1 MVDGFINSIC
11 FISIVQYYLSLKKDD
26 VKSYLINI
34 TKVFLMVSAGL
45 TLVRSAVFFLGDT
58 ILLNS
63 LLDLL
68 RVFLPLVIALFFEAL
83 IKRHYPKIYKWSLVL
98 LTIFLLFG
106 YLFSLEYWKDI
117 YQLSLI
123 IIVVL
128 SAGFILIEKKY
139 LNTADKQVL
148 FTHLIAIILS
158 IPFLAFEFYMYN
170 EDTIINVSTASFA
183 ALVFVN
189 ALAQLINGH
198 SRPFNVLI
206 SILWY
211 FIVSSLFVGIMFLS
225 SIVVD
230 PERMIEM
237 LFIMFT
243 IQVAFGTSQI
253 LRSYEIK
260 KNSATFISWLV
271 DQKDGFVKSMN
282 FGRSYAPGLGDF
294 IILAKDEL
302 DQYDSEDLIRYGS
315 KNNKLIN
322 HSALK
327 SKINNH
333 ENNSIVTAA
342 EEQLIDIMES
352 QDMSDMFFL
361 TIDPLRIM
369 LINYSNLK
377 STQSLNDKIE
387 LLSYF
392 ASAHN
397 RDK

>member
-45 TLVRSAVFFLGDT
+45 TLVRSAIFFLGDT

-68 RVFLPLVIALFFEAL
+68 RVFLPLIIALFFEAL

-148 FTHLIAIILS
+148 FTHLIAIIIS
-158 IPFLAFEFYMYN
+158 IPFLAFEFYMYT
-170 EDTIINVSTASFA
+170 EDTIINVSTASFS
-183 ALVFVN
+183 ALIFIN

-198 SRPFNVLI
+198 SRPYNVLT

-211 FIVSSLFVGIMFLS
+211 FIVSSLFVGIMFIS

-271 DQKDGFVKSMN
+271 DQKDGFVKNMN
-282 FGRSYAPGLGDF
+282 FGRSHGPGLGDF

-333 ENNSIVTAA
+333 ENNSIDTAA

-377 STQSLNDKIE
+377 SIQNLNDKIE

>member
-26 VKSYLINI
+26 VKSYLIKI

-170 EDTIINVSTASFA
+170 EDTLINVSTASFS
-183 ALVFVN
+183 ALVFIN

-198 SRPFNVLI
+198 SRPYNVLT

-211 FIVSSLFVGIMFLS
+211 FIVSSLFVGIMFIS

-282 FGRSYAPGLGDF
+282 LGRSHGPGLGDF

-302 DQYDSEDLIRYGS
+302 DQYDSEDLIKYGS

-333 ENNSIVTAA
+333 ENNSIDSTA

-369 LINYSNLK
+369 LINYSNLR
-377 STQSLNDKIE
+377 SAQSLNDKIE

-392 ASAHN
+392 ASAHD

>member
-26 VKSYLINI
+26 LKSYLINI

-45 TLVRSAVFFLGDT
+45 TLVRSAIFFLGDT

-170 EDTIINVSTASFA
+170 EDTIINVSTASFS
-183 ALVFVN
+183 ALIFIN

-198 SRPFNVLI
+198 SRPYNVLT

-211 FIVSSLFVGIMFLS
+211 FIVSSLFVGIMFIS
-225 SIVVD
+225 SIVVE

-282 FGRSYAPGLGDF
+282 FGRSHGPGLGDF

-333 ENNSIVTAA
+333 ENNSIDSTA

-369 LINYSNLK
+369 LINYSNLR

-392 ASAHN
+392 ASAYN

>member
-26 VKSYLINI
+26 VKSYLIKI

-170 EDTIINVSTASFA
+170 EDTIINVSTASFS
-183 ALVFVN
+183 ALVFIN

-198 SRPFNVLI
+198 SRPYNVLT

-211 FIVSSLFVGIMFLS
+211 FIISSLFVGIMFIS

-271 DQKDGFVKSMN
+271 DQKDGFIKSMN
-282 FGRSYAPGLGDF
+282 FGRSHGPGLGDF

-302 DQYDSEDLIRYGS
+302 DQYDSEDLIKYGS

-333 ENNSIVTAA
+333 ENNSIDTAA

-369 LINYSNLK
+369 LINYSNLR
-377 STQSLNDKIE
+377 SAQSLNDKIE

-392 ASAHN
+392 ASAHD

>member
-45 TLVRSAVFFLGDT
+45 TLVRSAIFFLGDT

-170 EDTIINVSTASFA
+170 EDIIINVSTASFT

-189 ALAQLINGH
+189 VLAQLINGH
-198 SRPFNVLI
+198 SRPYNVLT

-211 FIVSSLFVGIMFLS
+211 FIVSSLFVGIMFIS
-225 SIVVD
+225 SIVVE

-271 DQKDGFVKSMN
+271 DQKDGFVKNMN
-282 FGRSYAPGLGDF
+282 FGRSHGPGLGDF

-333 ENNSIVTAA
+333 ENNSIDSTA

-377 STQSLNDKIE
+377 SIQNLNDKIE

>member
-170 EDTIINVSTASFA
+170 EDTIINVSTASFS
-183 ALVFVN
+183 ALVFINV
-189 ALAQLINGH
+189 LAQLINGH
-198 SRPFNVLI
+198 SRPYNVLT

-211 FIVSSLFVGIMFLS
+211 FIVSSLFVGIMFIS
-225 SIVVD
+225 SIVVE

-282 FGRSYAPGLGDF
+282 FGRSHGPGLGDF

-333 ENNSIVTAA
+333 ENNSKDSTA

-369 LINYSNLK
+369 LINYSNLR

>member
-26 VKSYLINI
+26 VKSYLIKI

-170 EDTIINVSTASFA
+170 EDTIINVSTASFS
-183 ALVFVN
+183 ALIFIN

-198 SRPFNVLI
+198 SRPYNVLT

-211 FIVSSLFVGIMFLS
+211 FIVSSLFVGIMFIS

-271 DQKDGFVKSMN
+271 DQKDGFIKSMN
-282 FGRSYAPGLGDF
+282 FGRSHGPGLGDF

-302 DQYDSEDLIRYGS
+302 DQYDSEDLIKYGS

-333 ENNSIVTAA
+333 ENNSIDSTA

-369 LINYSNLK
+369 LINYSNLR
-377 STQSLNDKIE
+377 SAQSLNDKIE

-392 ASAHN
+392 ASAHD

>member
-170 EDTIINVSTASFA
+170 EDTIINVSTASFS
-183 ALVFVN
+183 ALVLIN

-198 SRPFNVLI
+198 SRPYNVLT

-211 FIVSSLFVGIMFLS
+211 FIVSSLFVGIMFIS

-271 DQKDGFVKSMN
+271 DQKDGFIKSMN
-282 FGRSYAPGLGDF
+282 FGRSHGPGLGDF

-333 ENNSIVTAA
+333 ENNSIDSTA

-369 LINYSNLK
+369 LINYSNLR
-377 STQSLNDKIE
+377 SAQSLNDKIE

-392 ASAHN
+392 ASAHD

>member
-170 EDTIINVSTASFA
+170 EDIIINVSTASFT

-189 ALAQLINGH
+189 VLAQLINGH
-198 SRPFNVLI
+198 SRPYNVLT

-211 FIVSSLFVGIMFLS
+211 FIVSSLFVGIMFIS

-271 DQKDGFVKSMN
+271 DQKDGFIKSMN
-282 FGRSYAPGLGDF
+282 FGRSHGPGLGDF

-302 DQYDSEDLIRYGS
+302 DQYDSEDLIKYGS

-333 ENNSIVTAA
+333 ENNSIDSTA

-369 LINYSNLK
+369 LINYSNLR
-377 STQSLNDKIE
+377 SAQSLNDKIE

-392 ASAHN
+392 ASAHD
-397 RDK
+397 RDN

>member
-26 VKSYLINI
+26 VKSYLIKI

-170 EDTIINVSTASFA
+170 EDIIINVSTASFT

-189 ALAQLINGH
+189 VLAQLINGH
-198 SRPFNVLI
+198 SRPYNVLT

-211 FIVSSLFVGIMFLS
+211 FIVSSLFVGIMFIS

-271 DQKDGFVKSMN
+271 DQKDGFIKSMN
-282 FGRSYAPGLGDF
+282 FGRSHGPGLGDF

-333 ENNSIVTAA
+333 ENNSIDSTA

-369 LINYSNLK
+369 LINYSNLR
-377 STQSLNDKIE
+377 SAQSLNDKIE

-392 ASAHN
+392 ASAHD
-397 RDK
+397 RDN

>member
-68 RVFLPLVIALFFEAL
+68 RVFLPLIIALFFEAL

-271 DQKDGFVKSMN
+271 DQKDGFIKSMN
-282 FGRSYAPGLGDF
+282 FDRSHAPGLGDF

-333 ENNSIVTAA
+333 EKNSIDSTA

-352 QDMSDMFFL
+352 QDMSDIFFL

-369 LINYSNLK
+369 LINYSNLR

>member
-26 VKSYLINI
+26 VKSYLIKI

-170 EDTIINVSTASFA
+170 EDTLINVSTASFS
-183 ALVFVN
+183 ALVFIN

-198 SRPFNVLI
+198 SRPYNVLT

-211 FIVSSLFVGIMFLS
+211 FIVSSLFVGIMFIS

-282 FGRSYAPGLGDF
+282 LGRSHGPGLGDF

-302 DQYDSEDLIRYGS
+302 DQYDSEDLIKYGS

-333 ENNSIVTAA
+333 ENNSIDSTA

-352 QDMSDMFFL
+352 QNMSDMFFL

-369 LINYSNLK
+369 LINYSNLR
-377 STQSLNDKIE
+377 SAQSLNDKIE

-392 ASAHN
+392 ASAHD

>member
-26 VKSYLINI
+26 VKSYLIKI

-123 IIVVL
+123 IVVVL

-189 ALAQLINGH
+189 VLAQLINGH
-198 SRPFNVLI
+198 SRPYNVLT

-211 FIVSSLFVGIMFLS
+211 FIVSSLFVGIMFIS

-271 DQKDGFVKSMN
+271 DQKDGFIKSMN
-282 FGRSYAPGLGDF
+282 FGRSHGPGLGDF

-333 ENNSIVTAA
+333 ENNSIDSTA

-369 LINYSNLK
+369 LINYSNLR
-377 STQSLNDKIE
+377 SAQSLNDKIE

-392 ASAHN
+392 ASAHD

>member
-170 EDTIINVSTASFA
+170 EDTIINVSTASFS
-183 ALVFVN
+183 ALVFINV
-189 ALAQLINGH
+189 LAQLINGH
-198 SRPFNVLI
+198 SRPYNVLT

-211 FIVSSLFVGIMFLS
+211 FIVSSLFVGIMFIS
-225 SIVVD
+225 SIVVE

-282 FGRSYAPGLGDF
+282 FGRSHGPGLGDF

-322 HSALK
+322 HSTLK

-333 ENNSIVTAA
+333 ENNSKDSTA

-352 QDMSDMFFL
+352 QDMSDIFFL

-369 LINYSNLK
+369 LINYSNLR

>member
-26 VKSYLINI
+26 VKSYLIKI

-170 EDTIINVSTASFA
+170 EDTIINVSTASFS
-183 ALVFVN
+183 ALVFIN

-198 SRPFNVLI
+198 SRPYNVLT

-211 FIVSSLFVGIMFLS
+211 FIVSSLFVGIMFIS

-271 DQKDGFVKSMN
+271 DQKDGFIKSMN
-282 FGRSYAPGLGDF
+282 FGRSHGPGLGDF

-333 ENNSIVTAA
+333 ENNSIDSTA

-377 STQSLNDKIE
+377 SAQSLNDKIE

-392 ASAHN
+392 ASAHD

>member
-170 EDTIINVSTASFA
+170 EDIIINVSTASFT

-189 ALAQLINGH
+189 VLAQLINGH
-198 SRPFNVLI
+198 SRPYNVLT

-211 FIVSSLFVGIMFLS
+211 FIVSSLFVGIMFIS

-282 FGRSYAPGLGDF
+282 FGRSHGPGLGDF

-333 ENNSIVTAA
+333 ENNSIDSTA

>member
-45 TLVRSAVFFLGDT
+45 TLVRSAIFFLGDT

-170 EDTIINVSTASFA
+170 EDIIINVSTASFT

-189 ALAQLINGH
+189 VLAQLINGH
-198 SRPFNVLI
+198 SRPYNVLT

-211 FIVSSLFVGIMFLS
+211 FIVSSLFVGIMFIS
-225 SIVVD
+225 SIVVE

-271 DQKDGFVKSMN
+271 DQKDGFIKSMN
-282 FGRSYAPGLGDF
+282 FGRSHGPGLGDF

-333 ENNSIVTAA
+333 ENNSIDSTA

-377 STQSLNDKIE
+377 SIQNLNDKIE

>member
-158 IPFLAFEFYMYN
+158 IPFLAFEFYIYN
-170 EDTIINVSTASFA
+170 EDTIINVSTASFS
-183 ALVFVN
+183 ALVLIN

-198 SRPFNVLI
+198 SRPYNVLT

-211 FIVSSLFVGIMFLS
+211 FIVSSLFVGIMFIS

-282 FGRSYAPGLGDF
+282 FGRSHGPGLGDF

-333 ENNSIVTAA
+333 ENNSIDSTA

-392 ASAHN
+392 ASAHD

>member
-26 VKSYLINI
+26 VKSYLIKI

-170 EDTIINVSTASFA
+170 EDIIINVSTASFT

-189 ALAQLINGH
+189 VLAQLINGH
-198 SRPFNVLI
+198 SRPYNVLT

-211 FIVSSLFVGIMFLS
+211 FIVSSLFVGIMFIS
-225 SIVVD
+225 SIVVE

-271 DQKDGFVKSMN
+271 DQKDGFIKSMN
-282 FGRSYAPGLGDF
+282 FGRSHGPGLGDF

-302 DQYDSEDLIRYGS
+302 DQYDYEDLIRYGS

-333 ENNSIVTAA
+333 ENNSIDSTA

-369 LINYSNLK
+369 LINYSNLR
-377 STQSLNDKIE
+377 SAQSLNDKIE

-392 ASAHN
+392 ASAHD
-397 RDK
+397 RDN

>member
-170 EDTIINVSTASFA
+170 EDTIINVSTASFS
-183 ALVFVN
+183 ALVFINV
-189 ALAQLINGH
+189 LAQLINGH
-198 SRPFNVLI
+198 SRPYNVLT

-211 FIVSSLFVGIMFLS
+211 FIVSSLFVGIMFIS
-225 SIVVD
+225 SIVVE

-282 FGRSYAPGLGDF
+282 FGRSHGPGLGDF
-294 IILAKDEL
+294 IILAIDEL

-352 QDMSDMFFL
+352 QDMSDIFFL

-369 LINYSNLK
+369 LINYSNLR

>member
-26 VKSYLINI
+26 VKSYLIKI

-170 EDTIINVSTASFA
+170 EDIIINVSTASFS
-183 ALVFVN
+183 ALVFIN

-198 SRPFNVLI
+198 SRPYNVLT

-211 FIVSSLFVGIMFLS
+211 FIVSSLFVGIMFIS

-271 DQKDGFVKSMN
+271 DQKDGFIKSMN
-282 FGRSYAPGLGDF
+282 FGRSHGPGLGDF

-302 DQYDSEDLIRYGS
+302 DQYDSEDLIKYGS

-327 SKINNH
+327 LKINNH
-333 ENNSIVTAA
+333 ENNSIDSTA

-369 LINYSNLK
+369 LINYSNLR
-377 STQSLNDKIE
+377 SAQSLNDKIE

>member
-26 VKSYLINI
+26 VKSYLIKI

-170 EDTIINVSTASFA
+170 EDIIINVSTASFT

-189 ALAQLINGH
+189 VLAQLINGH
-198 SRPFNVLI
+198 SRPYNVLT

-211 FIVSSLFVGIMFLS
+211 FIVSSLFVGIMFIS

-282 FGRSYAPGLGDF
+282 FGRSHGPGLGDF

-333 ENNSIVTAA
+333 ENNSIDSTV

-369 LINYSNLK
+369 LINYSNLR

>member
-189 ALAQLINGH
+189 VLAQLINGH
-198 SRPFNVLI
+198 SRPYNVLT

-211 FIVSSLFVGIMFLS
+211 FIVSSLFVGIMFIS

-271 DQKDGFVKSMN
+271 DQKDGFIKSMN
-282 FGRSYAPGLGDF
+282 FGRSHGPGLGDF

-333 ENNSIVTAA
+333 ENNSIDSTA

-377 STQSLNDKIE
+377 SIQNLNDKIE

-392 ASAHN
+392 VSAHD

>member
-1 MVDGFINSIC
+1 MN
-11 FISIVQYYLSLKKDD
+11 L
-26 VKSYLINI
+26 NI
-34 TKVFLMVSAGL
+34 
-45 TLVRSAVFFLGDT
+45 
-58 ILLNS
+58 II
-63 LLDLL
+63 
-68 RVFLPLVIALFFEAL
+68 LVIALFFEAL

-170 EDTIINVSTASFA
+170 EDIIINVSTASFT

-189 ALAQLINGH
+189 VLAQLINGH
-198 SRPFNVLI
+198 SRPYNVLT

-211 FIVSSLFVGIMFLS
+211 FIVSSLFVGIMFIS

-282 FGRSYAPGLGDF
+282 LGRSHGPGLGDF

-302 DQYDSEDLIRYGS
+302 DQYDSEDLIKYGS

-333 ENNSIVTAA
+333 ENNSIDSTA

-369 LINYSNLK
+369 LINYSNLR
-377 STQSLNDKIE
+377 SAQSLNDKIE

-392 ASAHN
+392 ASAHD

>member
-26 VKSYLINI
+26 VKSYLIKI

-170 EDTIINVSTASFA
+170 EDTIINVSTASFS
-183 ALVFVN
+183 ALVFIN

-198 SRPFNVLI
+198 SRPYNVLT

-211 FIVSSLFVGIMFLS
+211 FIVSSLFVGIMFIS

-282 FGRSYAPGLGDF
+282 LGRSHGPGLGDF

-302 DQYDSEDLIRYGS
+302 DQYDSEDLIKYGS

-333 ENNSIVTAA
+333 ENNSIDSTA

-352 QDMSDMFFL
+352 QNMSDMFFL

-369 LINYSNLK
+369 LINYSNLR
-377 STQSLNDKIE
+377 SAQSLNDKIE

-392 ASAHN
+392 ASAHD

>member
-26 VKSYLINI
+26 VKSYLIKI

-45 TLVRSAVFFLGDT
+45 TLVRSVVFFLGDT

-170 EDTIINVSTASFA
+170 EDIIINVSTASFT

-189 ALAQLINGH
+189 VLAQLINGH
-198 SRPFNVLI
+198 SRPYNVLT

-211 FIVSSLFVGIMFLS
+211 FIVSSLFVGIMFIS

-271 DQKDGFVKSMN
+271 DQKDGFIKSMN
-282 FGRSYAPGLGDF
+282 FGRSHGPGLGDF

-302 DQYDSEDLIRYGS
+302 DQYDSEDLIKYGS

-333 ENNSIVTAA
+333 ENNSIDTAA

-369 LINYSNLK
+369 LINYSNLR
-377 STQSLNDKIE
+377 SAQSLNDKIE

-392 ASAHN
+392 ASAHD

>member
-58 ILLNS
+58 IHLNS

-68 RVFLPLVIALFFEAL
+68 RVFLPLIIALFFEAL

-170 EDTIINVSTASFA
+170 EDTIINVSTASFS
-183 ALVFVN
+183 ALIFVN

-198 SRPFNVLI
+198 SRPYNVLT

-271 DQKDGFVKSMN
+271 DQKDGFIKSMN
-282 FGRSYAPGLGDF
+282 FGRSHGPGLGDF

-333 ENNSIVTAA
+333 ENNSIDTAA

-361 TIDPLRIM
+361 TIGPLRIM

-377 STQSLNDKIE
+377 SAQSLNDKIE

-392 ASAHN
+392 ASAHD

>member
-45 TLVRSAVFFLGDT
+45 TLARSAIFFLGDT

-68 RVFLPLVIALFFEAL
+68 RVFLPLIIALFIEAL

-148 FTHLIAIILS
+148 FTHLIAIIIS
-158 IPFLAFEFYMYN
+158 IPFLAFEFYMYT
-170 EDTIINVSTASFA
+170 EDTIINVSTASFS
-183 ALVFVN
+183 ALIFVN

-198 SRPFNVLI
+198 SRPYNVLT

-211 FIVSSLFVGIMFLS
+211 FIVSSLFVGIMFIS

-282 FGRSYAPGLGDF
+282 FGRSHGPGLGDF

-333 ENNSIVTAA
+333 ENNSIDSTA

-377 STQSLNDKIE
+377 SIQNLNDKIE

-392 ASAHN
+392 ASAHD

>member
-45 TLVRSAVFFLGDT
+45 TLVRSAIFFLGDT

-170 EDTIINVSTASFA
+170 EDTIINVSTASFS
-183 ALVFVN
+183 ALIFVN

-198 SRPFNVLI
+198 SRPYNVLT

-211 FIVSSLFVGIMFLS
+211 FIVSSLFVGIMFIS

-271 DQKDGFVKSMN
+271 DQKDGFIKSMN
-282 FGRSYAPGLGDF
+282 FGRSHGPGLGDF

-333 ENNSIVTAA
+333 ENNSIDSTA

-377 STQSLNDKIE
+377 SIQNLNDKIE
-387 LLSYF
+387 LLSYI

>member
-26 VKSYLINI
+26 VKSYLIKI

-58 ILLNS
+58 IFLNS

-170 EDTIINVSTASFA
+170 EDTIINVSTASFS
-183 ALVFVN
+183 ALVFIN

-198 SRPFNVLI
+198 SRPYNVLT

-211 FIVSSLFVGIMFLS
+211 FIVSSLFVGIMFIS

-282 FGRSYAPGLGDF
+282 LGRSHGPGLGDF

-302 DQYDSEDLIRYGS
+302 DQYDSEDLIKYGS

-333 ENNSIVTAA
+333 ENNSIDSTA

-369 LINYSNLK
+369 LINYSNLR
-377 STQSLNDKIE
+377 SAQSLNDKIE

-392 ASAHN
+392 ASAHD

>member
-26 VKSYLINI
+26 VKSYLIKI

-58 ILLNS
+58 IFLNS

-170 EDTIINVSTASFA
+170 EDTIINVSTASFS
-183 ALVFVN
+183 ALVFIN

-198 SRPFNVLI
+198 SRPYNVLT

-211 FIVSSLFVGIMFLS
+211 FIVSSLFVGIMFIS

-271 DQKDGFVKSMN
+271 DQKDGFIKSMN
-282 FGRSYAPGLGDF
+282 FGRSHGPGLGDF

-302 DQYDSEDLIRYGS
+302 DQYDSEDLIKYGS

-333 ENNSIVTAA
+333 ENNSIDSTA

-369 LINYSNLK
+369 LINYSNLR
-377 STQSLNDKIE
+377 SAQSLNDKIE

-392 ASAHN
+392 ASAHD

>member
-26 VKSYLINI
+26 VKSYLIKI

-170 EDTIINVSTASFA
+170 EDTIINVSTASFS
-183 ALVFVN
+183 ALVFIN

-198 SRPFNVLI
+198 SRPYNVLT

-211 FIVSSLFVGIMFLS
+211 FIISSLFVGIMFIS

-282 FGRSYAPGLGDF
+282 FGRSHGPGLGDF

-333 ENNSIVTAA
+333 ENNSIDSTA

-369 LINYSNLK
+369 LINYSNLR
-377 STQSLNDKIE
+377 SAQSLNDKIE

-392 ASAHN
+392 ASAHD

>member
-45 TLVRSAVFFLGDT
+45 TLVRSAIFFLGDT

-158 IPFLAFEFYMYN
+158 IPFLAFEFYMYT
-170 EDTIINVSTASFA
+170 EDTIINVSTASFS
-183 ALVFVN
+183 ALIFIN

-198 SRPFNVLI
+198 SRPYNVLT

-211 FIVSSLFVGIMFLS
+211 FIVSSLFVGIMFIS
-225 SIVVD
+225 SIVVE

-271 DQKDGFVKSMN
+271 DQKDGFVKNMN
-282 FGRSYAPGLGDF
+282 FGRSHGPGLGDF

-333 ENNSIVTAA
+333 ENNSIDSTA

-377 STQSLNDKIE
+377 SIQNLNDKIE

>member
-170 EDTIINVSTASFA
+170 EDTIINVSTASFS
-183 ALVFVN
+183 ALVFINV
-189 ALAQLINGH
+189 LAQLINGH
-198 SRPFNVLI
+198 SRPYNVLT

-211 FIVSSLFVGIMFLS
+211 FIVSSLFVGIMFIS
-225 SIVVD
+225 SIVVE

-282 FGRSYAPGLGDF
+282 FGRSHGPGLGDF

-333 ENNSIVTAA
+333 ENNSKDSTA

-352 QDMSDMFFL
+352 QDMSDIFFL

-369 LINYSNLK
+369 LINYSNLR

>member
-26 VKSYLINI
+26 VKSYLIKI

-170 EDTIINVSTASFA
+170 EDTIINVSTASFS
-183 ALVFVN
+183 ALVFIN

-198 SRPFNVLI
+198 SRPYNVLT

-211 FIVSSLFVGIMFLS
+211 FIVSSLFVGIMFIS

-271 DQKDGFVKSMN
+271 DQKDGFVKSIN
-282 FGRSYAPGLGDF
+282 LGRSHGPGLGDF

-302 DQYDSEDLIRYGS
+302 DQYDSEDLIKYGS

-333 ENNSIVTAA
+333 ENNSIDSTA

-369 LINYSNLK
+369 LINYSNLR
-377 STQSLNDKIE
+377 SAQSLNDKIE

-392 ASAHN
+392 ASAHD

>member
-26 VKSYLINI
+26 VKSYLIKI

-170 EDTIINVSTASFA
+170 EDTIINVSTASFS
-183 ALVFVN
+183 ALVFIN

-198 SRPFNVLI
+198 SRPYNVLT

-211 FIVSSLFVGIMFLS
+211 FIVSSLFVGIMFIS

-282 FGRSYAPGLGDF
+282 LGRSHGPGLGDF

-302 DQYDSEDLIRYGS
+302 DQYDSEDLIKYGS

-333 ENNSIVTAA
+333 ENNSIDSTA

-369 LINYSNLK
+369 LINYSNLR
-377 STQSLNDKIE
+377 SAQSLNDKIE

-392 ASAHN
+392 ASAHD

>member
-26 VKSYLINI
+26 VKSYLIKI

-170 EDTIINVSTASFA
+170 EDIIINVSTASFS
-183 ALVFVN
+183 ALIFIN

-198 SRPFNVLI
+198 SRPYNVLT

-211 FIVSSLFVGIMFLS
+211 FIVSSLFVGIMFIS

-271 DQKDGFVKSMN
+271 DQKDGFVKNMN
-282 FGRSYAPGLGDF
+282 FGRSHGPGLGDF

-302 DQYDSEDLIRYGS
+302 DQYDSEDLIKYGS

-333 ENNSIVTAA
+333 ENNSIDSTA

-369 LINYSNLK
+369 LINYSNLR

-392 ASAHN
+392 ASAHD

>member
-26 VKSYLINI
+26 LKSYLIII

-45 TLVRSAVFFLGDT
+45 TLVRSAIFFLGDT
-58 ILLNS
+58 ILFNS

-68 RVFLPLVIALFFEAL
+68 RAFLPLIIALFIEAL
-83 IKRHYPKIYKWSLVL
+83 IKRHYPRIYKWSLVL

-106 YLFSLEYWKDI
+106 YLFSLKYWKDI

-123 IIVVL
+123 IIIVL

-148 FTHLIAIILS
+148 FIHLIAIILS

-170 EDTIINVSTASFA
+170 EDTIINVSTASFS
-183 ALVFVN
+183 ALIFVN

-198 SRPFNVLI
+198 SGPYNVLT

-211 FIVSSLFVGIMFLS
+211 FIVSSLFVGIMFIS

-230 PERMIEM
+230 PERIIEM

-253 LRSYEIK
+253 LRS
-260 KNSATFISWLV
+260 
-271 DQKDGFVKSMN
+271 
-282 FGRSYAPGLGDF
+282 
-294 IILAKDEL
+294 
-302 DQYDSEDLIRYGS
+302 
-315 KNNKLIN
+315 
-322 HSALK
+322 
-327 SKINNH
+327 
-333 ENNSIVTAA
+333 
-342 EEQLIDIMES
+342 
-352 QDMSDMFFL
+352 
-361 TIDPLRIM
+361 
-369 LINYSNLK
+369 
-377 STQSLNDKIE
+377 
-387 LLSYF
+387 
-392 ASAHN
+392 
-397 RDK
+397 